1 MTRVSNAYLSVNTEE
16 SISKGE
22 YSWGAK
28 AIGRAIERSPR
39 QTYHMLRRGLIK
51 SAKQVGKNYV
61 AHTATLR
68 REFGAE

>member
-1 MTRVSNAYLSVNTEE
+1 MQDVRDSDYSVNDKQSTAK
-16 SISKGE
+16 SGF
-22 YSWGAK
+22 SWGAK
-28 AIGRAIERSPR
+28 SIGTAIGRTPR

-68 REFGAE
+68 KEFGAE

>member
-1 MTRVSNAYLSVNTEE
+1 MILVESSNGSVNKEE
-16 SISKGE
+16 SSSKGE

-28 AIGRAIERSPR
+28 AIGRAIERTPR